1 MAGLVRRWGRTGFA
15 LGASVI
21 WLLPMAAWAGSV
33 DLYPGPRP
41 WIAFGIGLVLLV
53 VWVALV
59 AWARRLEVPARAH
72 RFDVAAMSGGERRW
86 LLACVA
92 CGLIV
97 VGWLNGA
104 ATVDWSLLRW
114 SAGTAVFVAALIV
127 VLAAALAGAVFSWR
141 RASAAARRRLGQ
153 DPQ

>member
-1 MAGLVRRWGRTGFA
+1 MAGLVERWGRTGFA
-15 LGASVI
+15 LAAAVI

-41 WIAFGIGLVLLV
+41 WIAFGVGVVMLAVWATLVL
-53 VWVALV
+53 WS
-59 AWARRLEVPARAH
+59 RRVPVPARAH
-72 RFDVAAMSGGERRW
+72 RFDVAAMKGDERRW
-86 LLACVA
+86 LLACAA
-92 CGLIV
+92 CGLVI

-114 SAGTAVFVAALIV
+114 NAGTTVFVAVLVV
-127 VLAAALAGAVFSWR
+127 VLLAAVAGAAFTWR
-141 RASAAARRRLGQ
+141 RASAAFRGRLGQ

>member
-1 MAGLVRRWGRTGFA
+1 MTALVERWGRTGFA
-15 LGASVI
+15 LAAAVI

-41 WIAFGIGLVLLV
+41 WIAFGVGVVMLA

-59 AWARRLEVPARAH
+59 VWSRRLPVPSRPH
-72 RFDVAAMSGGERRW
+72 RFDVAAMRGDERRW
-86 LLACVA
+86 LLAFAA
-92 CGLIV
+92 CGLVI

-104 ATVDWSLLRW
+104 ATVDWSLLHW
-114 SAGTAVFVAALIV
+114 SAGTAAFVAVLTAVL
-127 VLAAALAGAVFSWR
+127 LAAVAGAVFSWR
-141 RASAAARRRLGQ
+141 RASAAFRGRLGQ